1 MRRRLILMAGATTSM
16 VVVAFLVPLGL
27 AVRTIAM
34 NQALSEAGTQARSL
48 APAIATV
55 RDRQMLADLVRSA
68 SASNIG
74 PTTVFL
80 PDGDVLG
87 APEVADQNVALAM
100 KGRSFTAFTENG
112 ADVLVPVVVP
122 GSGTA
127 VVEIAVPNSRMQQGV
142 ATAWEILGA
151 TGLGLILLAVVVAD
165 RIARGVVAP
174 TRALAAAAHR
184 VAQGELETRV
194 SPDGPQ
200 EVVEV
205 GRAFN
210 LLVGRIKDLLTAE
223 REAAADLS
231 HRLRTPLT
239 ALRLDVDQ
247 LPSAADAA
255 RLAAD
260 VHAVEQAVNE
270 VITGLRAD
278 SNEGLRQTTDLVA
291 TVRERIAFW
300 KALAQDQ
307 QRAFEVNLDA
317 GASSVALGRDEVGA
331 IVDVLLGNV
340 FAHTPDGT
348 SFRFTLDRSDATH
361 SRMVVED
368 EGPGFPSS
376 MIGRGR
382 SGAGSTGL
390 GLDIVRRAAEATGG
404 RITISGRPGGGARV
418 EVVLGTLDAVVARA

>member
-1 MRRRLILMAGATTSM
+1 MRRRLILMAAATTSM

-27 AVRTIAM
+27 AVRTIAI
-34 NQALSEAGTQARSL
+34 NQALTTADTQARSL
-48 APAIATV
+48 APAIATIHDDQV
-55 RDRQMLADLVRSA
+55 LGDLVRA
-68 SASNIG
+68 ANASNIG

-87 APEVADQNVALAM
+87 APAIADADVALAM
-100 KGRSFTAFTENG
+100 TGRSFTTWTGDG
-112 ADVLVPVVVP
+112 ADVLVPVLVP
-122 GSGTA
+122 QSGTA
-127 VVEIAVPNSRMQQGV
+127 VVEVAVPNSRLQRGV

-151 TGLGLILLAVVVAD
+151 TGVGLILLAVFVAD

-184 VAQGELETRV
+184 VAHGELETRV
-194 SPDGPQ
+194 SPEGPA

-210 LLVGRIKDLLTAE
+210 ILVARIKELLTAE

-247 LPSAADAA
+247 LPDQVDAT

-260 VHAVEQAVNE
+260 VKAVEKAVND
-270 VITGLRAD
+270 VISGLRAD
-278 SNEGLRQTTDLVA
+278 SYEGLRQTPDLLA
-291 TVRERIAFW
+291 TIRERIAFW
-300 KALAQDQ
+300 KTLAQDQ
-307 QRAFEVNLDA
+307 HRSFEVNLEP
-317 GASSVALGRDEVGA
+317 GAWSMALGRDEVGA

-340 FAHTPDGT
+340 FAHTPEGT
-348 SFRFTLDRSDATH
+348 SFRFTATH
-361 SRMVVED
+361 ADSGHVRIVVED
-368 EGPGFPSS
+368 EGPGFPSA
-376 MIGRGR
+376 MVGRGL

-390 GLDIVRRAAEATGG
+390 GLDIVRRAAEETGG
-404 RITISGRPGGGARV
+404 TITTSSTPGGGARV
-418 EVVLGTLDAVVARA
+418 EVVLGAASEIAAKV